1 MWQILPFSFVFYI
14 FRANMP
20 LHFHA
25 QILWYMM
32 VLLHLKTKKSQ
43 KKNKRSKNVLT
54 IKVLEVTRN
63 IRKKSRREPF
73 WSQEKL
79 KELKMKATF

>member
-43 KKNKRSKNVLT
+43 KKNKRSK
-54 IKVLEVTRN
+54 RC
-63 IRKKSRREPF
+63 
-73 WSQEKL
+73 
-79 KELKMKATF
+79 